1 MARSNPAPRPYVS
14 PLAAA
19 LHEGPLTHEG
29 GPGVA
34 FDPYTEL
41 RRAVLTCLLWE
52 DGFYESG
59 EMIGDRI
66 KRLVSQCD
74 PELVKQLA
82 RVARTNYKL
91 RHAPLLLARE
101 LLRHPKKPKGVDAL
115 IEDICLR
122 ADEPAELLALYW
134 ENAVGKRPLSAQLKR
149 GLAAAVVKFDGYQ
162 LAKWQGKDR
171 AVKLRDVFFLTHPKP
186 NVDSQAKIW
195 KQLVDGTLPS
205 PDTWEVALSGGA
217 DKREAFTRLLLE
229 KKLGYMALLRNLR
242 NMKEAG
248 VDPKLV
254 ESALQSGASRS
265 WALPFRFI
273 AAARACPGWEPMID
287 MAMRVAVIAQPKL
300 PGRTKLIVDVSAS
313 MDQPLSKKS
322 DLRRI
327 DAACALAILLNGVC
341 ESVEIYT
348 FSNVVAEVPPRH
360 GMALRDAILGSQVHS
375 STYLGRALEQLRGR
389 DAERTIVITDEQ
401 SADAVGVPTGRGYM
415 LDVAGA
421 QNGVGFGAWTRISGF
436 SEACVEFIRATEG
449 MALGGESTE
458 E

>member
-19 LHEGPLTHEG
+19 VHEGPLTHEG

-101 LLRHPKKPKGVDAL
+101 LLRHPKKPRGVDEL
-115 IEDICLR
+115 IDDICLR

-134 ENAVGKRPLSAQLKR
+134 KDGRRTLPAQLKR

-195 KQLVDGTLPS
+195 KALVDGTLPS
-205 PDTWEVALSGGA
+205 PDTWEVALSAGA
-217 DKREAFTRLLLE
+217 DKKETFERLLRE

-248 VDPKLV
+248 VDPELV
-254 ESALQSGASRS
+254 GSAVMDGAAKS
-265 WALPFRFI
+265 WALPFRFL
-273 AAARACPGWEPMID
+273 AAARAVPSFEPLLNDAMLCS
-287 MAMRVAVIAQPKL
+287 MANAPEL

-327 DAACALAILLNGVC
+327 DAACALAILLEGVC
-341 ESVEIYT
+341 EKVEIYT
-348 FSNVVAEVPPRH
+348 FSNVVAEIPPRF
-360 GMALRDAILGSQVHS
+360 GMALRDAIVHSQVHS
-375 STYLGRALEQLRGR
+375 STYLGRALEALRSK
-389 DAERTIVITDEQ
+389 DADRTIVITDEQ